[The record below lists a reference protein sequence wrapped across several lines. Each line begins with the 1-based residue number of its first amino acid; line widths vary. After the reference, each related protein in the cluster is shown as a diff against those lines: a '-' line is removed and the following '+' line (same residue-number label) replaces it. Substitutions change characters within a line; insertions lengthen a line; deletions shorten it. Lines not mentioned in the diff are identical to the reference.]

1 MNITSKDISK
11 YVKQPFAWPRKSK
24 YRAIPT
30 EYNGVRYAS
39 KSEAARAAQLDVLQQ
54 TGEIAWWLGQ
64 PVFRLGVAE
73 NKYVA
78 DFLVFYGDAVRGY
91 GVYAEDVKGMRTAKF
106 NRDVKLWRRFGPC
119 DLHIIKGGKCV
130 EVITPTHTQG

>member
-1 MNITSKDISK
+1 MNITSKDIAGLVSGK
-11 YVKQPFAWPRKSK
+11 PSRYSK

-39 KSEAARAAQLDVLQQ
+39 KSEAARAAQLDLECQ
-54 TGEIAWWLGQ
+54 GSNIRSWWIGQ

-73 NKYVA
+73 NVYRA
-78 DFLVFYGDAVRGY
+78 DFLVVRGMD
-91 GVYAEDVKGMRTAKF
+91 VWAEDVKGARTAKF

-119 DLHIIKGGKCV
+119 ELRIIKGGKCV
-130 EVITPTHTQG
+130 EVITPTRKDHSHD

>member
-1 MNITSKDISK
+1 MVNITSKDIAGLHG
-11 YVKQPFAWPRKSK
+11 FNPRRSK

-39 KSEAARAAQLDVLQQ
+39 KSEAARAAQLDLECQ
-54 TGEIAWWLGQ
+54 GSNIRSWWIGQ

-73 NKYVA
+73 NVYRA
-78 DFLVFYGDAVRGY
+78 DFLVVRGMD
-91 GVYAEDVKGMRTAKF
+91 VWAEDVKGVRTAKF

-119 DLHIIKGGKCV
+119 ELRIIKGGKCV
-130 EVITPTHTQG
+130 EIIEPTGKELP